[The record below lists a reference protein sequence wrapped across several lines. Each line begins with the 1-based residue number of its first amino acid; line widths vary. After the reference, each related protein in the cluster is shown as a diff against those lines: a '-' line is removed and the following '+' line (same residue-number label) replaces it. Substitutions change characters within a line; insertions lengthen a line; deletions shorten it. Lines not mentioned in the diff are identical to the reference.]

1 MIIGKIGL
9 VFLIKVILVL
19 ISNNLVRVFSS
30 EVISKTRYAAYFLEY
45 NRFED

>member
-19 ISNNLVRVFSS
+19 MSNSLVRVFSF
-30 EVISKTRYAAYFLEY
+30 EVISKTRYAAYFLDY
-45 NRFED
+45 NRFSD